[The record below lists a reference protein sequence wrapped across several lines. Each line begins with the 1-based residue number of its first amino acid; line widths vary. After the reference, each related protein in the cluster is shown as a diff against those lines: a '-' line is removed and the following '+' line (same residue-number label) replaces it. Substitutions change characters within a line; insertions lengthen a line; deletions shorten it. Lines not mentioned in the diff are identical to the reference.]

1 MSRIKNIEQ
10 LGITPLRRDALAIAE
25 AAFEAI
31 DTETVIRA
39 RLAYSGSTLTID
51 GTDYDLNAYKRI
63 MVLGF
68 GKASCKAVQTIEG
81 LLRERITKGVAIDVH
96 AGVCDIVE
104 VAQGSHPRPSAGNVE
119 VSERMVAM
127 AREAGADDLVI
138 VVVSGG
144 GSSLLCWPAEECD
157 QGGKLYDDAKRV
169 GMTIEEMNT
178 VRRHISAVK
187 GGGLAAV
194 LYPATVLSLVFCD
207 VPGDHFE
214 DVASGPTYYDASTI
228 ADAQAILDRYQLS
241 GYTLTE
247 TPKDASLFDKVT
259 NLHMVSN
266 TLALTGMAA
275 AATRLGYRV
284 VNVGSALYDEP
295 QTLIQ
300 KMRAEIF
307 KERSDYENPS
317 VVAQRATAEAGE
329 KLAVIAGGESRLSV
343 ARAGGKG
350 GRCQYIALAALSQIS
365 DTELLLP
372 FASDGIDNSDTAG
385 AIADSETKR
394 KLAEKDI
401 SVPAALESFD
411 TYHPLEASGD
421 MLMTGQ
427 TDANVSDLYIFL
439 RA

>member
-1 MSRIKNIEQ
+1 MTRIKNAET
-10 LGITPLRRDALAIAE
+10 LATTPLRRDALAIAE
-25 AAFEAI
+25 AAFESI

-39 RLAYSGSTLTID
+39 RLAYSGSVLTVD
-51 GTDYDLNAYKRI
+51 DATYDLNSYKRI

-68 GKASCKAVQTIEG
+68 GKASCKAVQTIEQ

-96 AGVCDIVE
+96 AGVCNVVE
-104 VAQGSHPRPSAGNVE
+104 VVQGSHPRPSAGNVE

-127 AREAGADDLVI
+127 AREAAADDLVI

-144 GSSLLCWPAEECD
+144 GSSLLCWPADECD
-157 QGGKLYDDAKRV
+157 QGARLYDDAKRV
-169 GMTIEEMNT
+169 GMTIEDTNT
-178 VRRHISAVK
+178 VRRHISSVK
-187 GGGLAAV
+187 GGGLAAI
-194 LYPATVLSLVFCD
+194 LYPATVIGLVFCD

-228 ADAQAILDRYQLS
+228 ADAQAILERYQLT
-241 GYTLTE
+241 GYTLVE
-247 TPKDASLFDKVT
+247 TPKDKTLFDRVR

-275 AATRLGYRV
+275 AAARLGYRV
-284 VNVGSALYDEP
+284 VNAGSALYDEP
-295 QTLIQ
+295 ADLIR
-300 KMRAEIF
+300 KMRAE
-307 KERSDYENPS
+307 
-317 VVAQRATAEAGE
+317 AGA
-329 KLAVIAGGESRLSV
+329 KLAVIAGGESRLVV
-343 ARAGGKG
+343 ARQGGKG
-350 GRCQYIALAALSQIS
+350 GRCQFIALAALSQLA
-365 DTELLLP
+365 DDELMLP

-385 AIADSETKR
+385 AIADKETR
-394 KLAEKDI
+394 DKLAAKGI

>member
-1 MSRIKNIEQ
+1 MIRIKNADT
-10 LGITPLRRDALAIAE
+10 LATTPLRRDALAIAE

-51 GTDYDLNAYKRI
+51 GTGYDLNAYKRI

-68 GKASCKAVQTIEG
+68 GKASCKAVQTIEQ

-157 QGGKLYDDAKRV
+157 QGGRLYDDAKRV
-169 GMTIEEMNT
+169 GMTIAEMNT
-178 VRRHISAVK
+178 VRRHISSVK

-194 LYPATVLSLVFCD
+194 LYPATVLALVFCD

-214 DVASGPTYYDASTI
+214 DVASGPTYYDTSTV
-228 ADAQAILDRYQLS
+228 ADAQAILARYQLT

-247 TPKDASLFDKVT
+247 TPKDKSLFDKVT

-266 TLALTGMAA
+266 SLALTGMAA
-275 AATRLGYRV
+275 AATRQGYRV

-295 QTLIQ
+295 SVLIQ
-300 KMRAEIF
+300 KMRAE
-307 KERSDYENPS
+307 E
-317 VVAQRATAEAGE
+317 GE

-350 GRCQYIALAALSQIS
+350 GRCQYIALAALSQLAEN
-365 DTELLLP
+365 ELLLP

-385 AIADSETKR
+385 AIADSETRR
-394 KLAEKDI
+394 KLTEKNI

-421 MLMTGQ
+421 MLFTGQ

>member
-1 MSRIKNIEQ
+1 MSRIKNAEQ
-10 LGITPLRRDALAIAE
+10 LATTPLRKDALAIAE
-25 AAFEAI
+25 AAFDAI

-51 GTDYDLNAYKRI
+51 GTGYDLNAYKRI

-119 VSERMVAM
+119 VSERMVAL

-169 GMTIEEMNT
+169 GMTIAEMNT
-178 VRRHISAVK
+178 VRRHVSAVK

-214 DVASGPTYYDASTI
+214 DVASGPTFYDTSTI
-228 ADAQAILDRYQLS
+228 ADAQAILDRYQLT

-247 TPKDASLFDKVT
+247 TPKDKSLFDKVT

-266 TLALTGMAA
+266 SLALTGMAA
-275 AATRLGYRV
+275 AAAKLGYRV

-295 QTLIQ
+295 QVLIQ
-300 KMRAEIF
+300 KMR
-307 KERSDYENPS
+307 
-317 VVAQRATAEAGE
+317 AEAGE

-350 GRCQYIALAALSQIS
+350 GRCQYIALAALSQLAEH
-365 DTELLLP
+365 ELLLP

-394 KLAEKDI
+394 KLAEKNI

-421 MLMTGQ
+421 ILFTGQ

-439 RA
+439 RM

>member
-1 MSRIKNIEQ
+1 MTRIKNADT
-10 LGITPLRRDALAIAE
+10 LATTPLRRDALAIAE

-51 GTDYDLNAYKRI
+51 GTGYDLNAYKRI

-157 QGGKLYDDAKRV
+157 QGGMLYDDAERV

-178 VRRHISAVK
+178 VRRHISSVK

-194 LYPATVLSLVFCD
+194 LYPATVLALVFCD

-214 DVASGPTYYDASTI
+214 DVASGPTYYDTSTV
-228 ADAQAILDRYQLS
+228 ADAQAILDRYQLT

-247 TPKDASLFDKVT
+247 TPKDKSLFDKVT

-266 TLALTGMAA
+266 SLALTGMAA
-275 AATRLGYRV
+275 AATRQGYRV

-295 QTLIQ
+295 QMLIQ
-300 KMRAEIF
+300 KMRAE
-307 KERSDYENPS
+307 
-317 VVAQRATAEAGE
+317 AGE
-329 KLAVIAGGESRLSV
+329 KLAIIAGGESRLSV

-350 GRCQYIALAALSQIS
+350 GRCQYIALAALSQLAEN
-365 DTELLLP
+365 ELLLP

-394 KLAEKDI
+394 KLAEKQI